1 MGDEGGDGPQWVD
14 RTKRPKP
21 APLES
26 DAQEVSRASGLT
38 FSTGTFG
45 KQRRFPKE
53 VPKGEVPKMTG
64 PGSQSPSR
72 ELYYSRNALYKTSLE
87 EPPSTSLGIGPRP
100 GMEKSGPSSVGPGSY
115 NIVHSAAGP
124 RSPLDGP
131 EFCATTIKVKLPSS
145 LVAHAMPSPGPHARY
160 EVRGDLNRHLPTY
173 AKHKPLL
180 GHGRRRAENE
190 EDKDPGPGAY
200 QTHTYNAT
208 AINAS
213 CPNLLGGGQ
222 GCMEATGGSK
232 RCLKSTF
239 GMSQRFPKDKVPNSS
254 PQGDRYYAHSKIL
267 DKEDYLNGVRSCSF
281 GASGKTDMAKLHS
294 NSDVSP
300 VTYRPEQGY
309 SAVYAT
315 SPLDGGTN
323 RCASPVAVFSKG
335 AGSAKHSTK
344 SRRSPHMLK
353 GAGGSLST
361 GALSAGAASLDA

>member
-21 APLES
+21 APLETE
-26 DAQEVSRASGLT
+26 AQEVSRASGLT

-45 KQRRFPKE
+45 KSRRFPKE
-53 VPKGEVPKMTG
+53 GQKMTG

-72 ELYYSRNALYKTSLE
+72 ELYYSRNALFKTSLE
-87 EPPSTSLGIGPRP
+87 EPPATSLGIGPRP

-145 LVAHAMPSPGPHARY
+145 LVGHAMPSPGPHARY

-173 AKHKPLL
+173 SKHKPLL
-180 GHGRRRAENE
+180 GHGGARLLTDK

-200 QTHTYNAT
+200 QTQTYNST
-208 AINAS
+208 SINAS

-222 GCMEATGGSK
+222 GCMEASGGTK

-300 VTYRPEQGY
+300 VTYRTEQLSTIKAY
-309 SAVYAT
+309 

-323 RCASPVAVFSKG
+323 RCPSPVAVFSKG
-335 AGSAKHSTK
+335 ASSAKHSTK
-344 SRRSPHMLK
+344 SRTPHMLK

-361 GALSAGAASLDA
+361 GALNAAAASLDA